1 MRVSTVTKDVKKKK
15 KEFKRRAWGVTILR
29 DEKEKVGVQIINK
42 ELLVRLEHQ
51 ESLSE
56 WKPWEKRVSERR

>member
-42 ELLVRLEHQ
+42 ELLVRLEH
-51 ESLSE
+51 
-56 WKPWEKRVSERR
+56 

>member
-1 MRVSTVTKDVKKKK
+1 MRVSTVTKDVKK

-29 DEKEKVGVQIINK
+29 DEKEKAGVQIINK

-56 WKPWEKRVSERR
+56 WKPREKRVSERR